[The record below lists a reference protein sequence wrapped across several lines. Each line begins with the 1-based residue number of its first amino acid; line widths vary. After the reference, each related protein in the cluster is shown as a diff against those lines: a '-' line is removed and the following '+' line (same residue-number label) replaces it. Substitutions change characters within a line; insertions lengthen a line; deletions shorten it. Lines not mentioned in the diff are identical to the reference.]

1 LKLRPVPD
9 GIYFPSPV
17 GECMEDFSKRE
28 MATIAVGILIIVAL
42 TVWATF
48 AVMPYLFPTNLS
60 DPLTKAGGLKIEPQL
75 QVK

>member
-1 LKLRPVPD
+1 
-9 GIYFPSPV
+9 
-17 GECMEDFSKRE
+17 MADFSKRE
-28 MATIAVGILIIVAL
+28 MSAIAVGILIIVTL

-48 AVMPYLFPTNLS
+48 AVMPYLFPSNLS

>member
-1 LKLRPVPD
+1 MD
-9 GIYFPSPV
+9 
-17 GECMEDFSKRE
+17 DFSKRE

-60 DPLTKAGGLKIEPQL
+60 DPLTRRAASK
-75 QVK
+75 